1 MAELVENSLSFNERE
16 NMGKMLGGLS
26 GDLQVIMNLFEVLT
40 RSPDVITPDILEKAK
55 EKIQGILTK
64 VQVAEKQVYEG
75 PESALPKLQRGEAGS
90 VNPVVLLDGVLAEFE
105 SQLNTSMALSPD
117 QISTLSIPDS
127 DFKLA
132 LRTLFDSAV
141 ETQSGIHQKTCE
153 VSIGT
158 SGSYMILKFKDFG
171 RSIPEEELDG
181 VFSANSKHSSRQGY
195 PFFRLKQMVERA
207 GGQIEVDSGRAKF
220 TTFTLKIPYV
230 D

>member
-1 MAELVENSLSFNERE
+1 M
-16 NMGKMLGGLS
+16 
-26 GDLQVIMNLFEVLT
+26 
-40 RSPDVITPDILEKAK
+40 
-55 EKIQGILTK
+55 TK

-75 PESALPKLQRGEAGS
+75 PESALPKLQKGEAGS

-158 SGSYMILKFKDFG
+158 CSYMILKFKDFG
-171 RSIPEEELDG
+171 RSIPEDELDG
-181 VFSANSKHSSRQGY
+181 VFAANSKHSSSRGY
-195 PFFRLKQMVERA
+195 PFFRLTN
-207 GGQIEVDSGRAKF
+207 G
-220 TTFTLKIPYV
+220 
-230 D
+230 